1 MSTSSR
7 TYAEVDAFLN
17 TVDDEHREKIPKK
30 LRKLFIKNKEEN
42 YNVTYDLSKPIH
54 EQEISK
60 EAISIIALLHLNYW
74 CKSEKEKQDLTKLFN
89 ENTLKKEEE
98 KQKKYSVDNLFKN
111 RKVEQAVTNEE
122 EKSNMQMIEY
132 KENVFNKIINFIK
145 RMFKK

>member
-30 LRKLFIKNKEEN
+30 LRNLFIKNKEEN
-42 YNVTYDLSKPIH
+42 YNVIYDLSKPIH

-74 CKSEKEKQDLTKLFN
+74 CKSEKEKQDLIKLFN
-89 ENTLKKEEE
+89 EKTLKKEEE
-98 KQKKYSVDNLFKN
+98 KQKK
-111 RKVEQAVTNEE
+111 
-122 EKSNMQMIEY
+122 
-132 KENVFNKIINFIK
+132 
-145 RMFKK
+145 